1 MKRLGMLLAA
11 VAITLS
17 LGAYSV
23 AAAADAAAPNGQA
36 LFETYC
42 ASCHRGGGNI
52 INPKKTLKASD
63 MKANGVT
70 EPKHVVKLIRKPGP
84 GMVAYD
90 EKTLSNKDAKAIA
103 EYVINTL
110 GRTAR

>member
-1 MKRLGMLLAA
+1 MVIAG
-11 VAITLS
+11 TLFLS
-17 LGAYSV
+17 VGTACGKGADSE
-23 AAAADAAAPNGQA
+23 AGPDGKA

-63 MKANGVT
+63 MAANGV
-70 EPKHVVKLIRKPGP
+70 KDAKDVMKLIRNPGP
-84 GMVAYD
+84 GMVKYD
-90 EKTLSNKDAKAIA
+90 EKTLSDKEAKAIS

-110 GRTAR
+110 GRNAR